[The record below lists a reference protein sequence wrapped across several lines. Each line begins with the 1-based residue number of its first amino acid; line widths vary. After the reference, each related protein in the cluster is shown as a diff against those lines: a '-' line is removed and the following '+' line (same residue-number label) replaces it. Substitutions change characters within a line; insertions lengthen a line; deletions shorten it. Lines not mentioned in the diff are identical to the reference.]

1 MKGESVKLNLL
12 NQKKKTLNVHK
23 VWQNTK
29 RAHTKKNEKNKK
41 RKKKKLK

>member
-29 RAHTKKNEKNKK
+29 RAHTKKKMRKIKNEKKK
-41 RKKKKLK
+41 N